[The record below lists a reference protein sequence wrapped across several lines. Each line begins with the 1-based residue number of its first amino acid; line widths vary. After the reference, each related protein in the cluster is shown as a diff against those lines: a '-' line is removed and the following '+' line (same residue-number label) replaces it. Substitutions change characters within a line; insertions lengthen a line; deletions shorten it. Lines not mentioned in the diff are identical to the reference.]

1 MLRAGGDADSR
12 SAEPVSFCGRTG
24 RGSSPFAKV
33 AIIIGLCA
41 LGLGGCGDTVAL
53 GPTTVGALGN
63 EPTAAVVNT
72 PVPSKGVTPLP
83 SKGGATSIKLQAGDK
98 IKLTV
103 FGEDKISGEYELD
116 PSGYL
121 SLPLAGT
128 VPAAGH
134 TKIELEQAVASKLK
148 SNYLRD
154 PKVTVDVVAYRP
166 IYVLGE
172 VQRPGEY
179 PFRSGLNVMS
189 ALAVAGGV
197 TYRASNSRV
206 LIQRFGEQS
215 LREHALDASIAI
227 MPGDVIRLPER
238 YF

>member
-1 MLRAGGDADSR
+1 VYKRCRDSIYPASAGPRPGAVPRLIATMRASIPAAILVGVLAHGMSACSDAR
-12 SAEPVSFCGRTG
+12 S
-24 RGSSPFAKV
+24 
-33 AIIIGLCA
+33 
-41 LGLGGCGDTVAL
+41 L
-53 GPTTVGALGN
+53 GPTVGSLGKDRASSN
-63 EPTAAVVNT
+63 GETMT
-72 PVPSKGVTPLP
+72 SKV
-83 SKGGATSIKLQAGDK
+83 ATHLIRLQAGDK

-128 VPAAGH
+128 IPAAGLS
-134 TKIELEQAVASKLK
+134 KIDLEQTITTKLR
-148 SNYLRD
+148 SSYLRD
-154 PKVTVDVVAYRP
+154 PKVTIDVISYRP

-172 VQRPGEY
+172 VQKPGEY
-179 PFRSGLNVMS
+179 AYRSGLNVMS

-206 LIQRFGEQS
+206 MIQRFGERS
-215 LREHALDASIAI
+215 LKEHALDAGVPI